1 MADRHQKP
9 TGARDR
15 TAVGLR
21 YDKLHGGAAGAP
33 HVLVKGYNELADEII
48 ELAKA
53 HNVLV
58 HEDPQLAEFLQRL
71 EVGDEIPEALYIL
84 VAEVIAFAVWLD
96 LKA

>member
-1 MADRHQKP
+1 MGNKL
-9 TGARDR
+9 TNARDK

-21 YDKLHGGAAGAP
+21 YDKLHGGGAGAP
-33 HVLVKGYNELADEII
+33 TVVVKGYNELADDII
-48 ELAKA
+48 ALAKS

-71 EVGDEIPEALYIL
+71 DVGDEIPEALYLL
-84 VAEVIAFAVWLD
+84 VAEIIAFAVWLD